1 MLLMVLKTLNFFL
14 VRNLSLSANEGFSY
28 TIYPSPGLL

>member
-14 VRNLSLSANEGFSY
+14 VSNLSLSANEGFSY
-28 TIYPSPGLL
+28 TIYPSSGLL